1 MASRIDRTRSFA
13 LVFLMITMA
22 QTGYTLNGFDSP
34 DEAINLDSV
43 EPVSETSIANN
54 DAATIH
60 VGWSHAC
67 VVTEQGMVKCW
78 GNNSAGQL
86 GIGNT
91 EDMGDEVDEMDTD
104 LPYLNLGTNLTA
116 EKAAL
121 GQGHTCLLFTND
133 TVKCFGSIGA
143 LGLGYTDGSGAGD
156 GYLETGDY
164 MPFWPAPTGRT
175 VEDIEAGGQHTCV
188 LFDDGSMTC
197 WGENAEGQLG
207 MGNTT
212 DLGSQA
218 DQVGDSVSYVSL
230 PTGSS
235 VTSMALGAAHTCVLF
250 SDGNVTCWG
259 DNAYGQLGIG
269 STNDIGDGAGEMGD
283 SLTNIT
289 WPTGRSAVDITAGDG
304 FTCAH
309 LDNNDVICWGRN
321 DVGQLG
327 RGNALN
333 YGDSSGETISSL
345 SAVDFG
351 WQADGIDAG
360 RDHICVFSRPSAVKC
375 WGGGDEGQ
383 LGAPVTPSGPN
394 RGDGVN
400 EMGSSVPRVDLSS
413 GNPNPDQIQV
423 GSYFACYMKTNSEI
437 KCWGDAS
444 NGRLGYEDTETLG
457 DSLNDNLRNVVE
469 LGLDYEFESVSCDD
483 VFAHENPEMEIFQL
497 DSGSKGRMLEIDF
510 RSDGCPGVAYIDD
523 SGNRIR
529 FAVYNQGIWTYEYPS
544 SSSGSVNDVDFFF
557 DANDVPHI

>member
-34 DEAINLDSV
+34 DEAINFDHPI

-54 DAATIH
+54 DAATLH

-121 GQGHTCLLFTND
+121 GEGHTCLLFTND

-143 LGLGYTDGSGAGD
+143 LGLGYSDGSGAGD

-164 MPFWPAPTGRT
+164 MPLWPAPTGRT

-283 SLTNIT
+283 SLAHTT
-289 WPTGRSAVDITAGDG
+289 QTLYGLQGVVSGDA
-304 FTCAH
+304 FYTQCP
-309 LDNNDVICWGRN
+309 L
-321 DVGQLG
+321 
-327 RGNALN
+327 
-333 YGDSSGETISSL
+333 SSL
-345 SAVDFG
+345 SIVIDRNTHQDQFG
-351 WQADGIDAG
+351 RCYLSMEPTA
-360 RDHICVFSRPSAVKC
+360 KC
-375 WGGGDEGQ
+375 G
-383 LGAPVTPSGPN
+383 
-394 RGDGVN
+394 
-400 EMGSSVPRVDLSS
+400 
-413 GNPNPDQIQV
+413 
-423 GSYFACYMKTNSEI
+423 K
-437 KCWGDAS
+437 
-444 NGRLGYEDTETLG
+444 
-457 DSLNDNLRNVVE
+457 
-469 LGLDYEFESVSCDD
+469 
-483 VFAHENPEMEIFQL
+483 
-497 DSGSKGRMLEIDF
+497 
-510 RSDGCPGVAYIDD
+510 
-523 SGNRIR
+523 
-529 FAVYNQGIWTYEYPS
+529 
-544 SSSGSVNDVDFFF
+544 
-557 DANDVPHI
+557 